1 MNEKRDA
8 YVHTRVT
15 ERELRIIDTLA
26 RHLRRPADSTHQ
38 LAFHIGILV
47 LPNVVLSQGAGTT
60 RTTTGGAAEAMVAQ
74 QHRQLARLPVI
85 ELPDV

>member
-26 RHLRRPADSTHQ
+26 RHLRRSRSDTMRV
-38 LAFHIGILV
+38 LALEKAEELGLV
-47 LPNVVLSQGAGTT
+47 PRPPRPKPVEN
-60 RTTTGGAAEAMVAQ
+60 RGGGEAAWKA
-74 QHRQLARLPVI
+74 I
-85 ELPDV
+85 

>member
-26 RHLRRPADSTHQ
+26 RHLRRSRSDTMRVIA
-38 LAFHIGILV
+38 LEKAEELGLV
-47 LPNVVLSQGAGTT
+47 PRPPRPKPTVKKIEEEKSWN
-60 RTTTGGAAEAMVAQ
+60 
-74 QHRQLARLPVI
+74 AR
-85 ELPDV
+85 DCF

>member
-26 RHLRRPADSTHQ
+26 RHLRRSRSDTMRVIA
-38 LAFHIGILV
+38 LEKAEELGLV
-47 LPNVVLSQGAGTT
+47 PRPPRPKPTVKKIEEEKSWD
-60 RTTTGGAAEAMVAQ
+60 
-74 QHRQLARLPVI
+74 AR
-85 ELPDV
+85 DFF